1 MEKRIFTFLIL
12 ISIVSTMA
20 FAQDTLRHFNPS
32 SITPVVETYSANQ
45 GYFTGHN
52 DYADEEFAEK
62 YEITGSGDV
71 IGIIAIH
78 GGEEGTS
85 SMNTSYRIY
94 NVASNG
100 LPGTALASISVP
112 NNEVPVDGTPY
123 VVMFSDV
130 VPVANAFFVSF
141 DLGDYAHTNP
151 GTKKIA
157 LTHSP
162 DGTRPSSDFDV
173 FGRNAIRWHA
183 HGDVVWKDYR
193 TENFESYQPAVHFS
207 LFPVVELLTTSTV
220 QFDDEGSSI
229 GSVFPNPAAG
239 GSFTIPVST
248 TSGGQAVFQLF
259 DLTGKLVSE
268 NRAALSA
275 GKTDYRYSDNA
286 LVAGTYLLL
295 VQLPEGSVAQ
305 KVVVH

>member
-1 MEKRIFTFLIL
+1 MEKRIFTFLIS

-20 FAQDTLRHFNPS
+20 LAQDTLRHFNPS
-32 SITPVVETYSANQ
+32 SVTPVVEEYLSDQ
-45 GYFTGHN
+45 GYLTGHN

-71 IGIIAIH
+71 IGVIAIH
-78 GGEEGTS
+78 EGEEGTS
-85 SMNTSYRIY
+85 SMNASYKIY
-94 NVASNG
+94 SVANSG
-100 LPGTALASISVP
+100 LPGTALASKSIP
-112 NNEVPVDGTPY
+112 NNSIPVDGTPS
-123 VVMFSDV
+123 VVMFSNA
-130 VPVANAFFVSF
+130 VPVADEFFVSF
-141 DLGDYAHTNP
+141 NLGDYAHNNP

-183 HGDVVWKDYR
+183 HGDAVWKDYR
-193 TENFESYQPAVHFS
+193 TENFEGYQPAVYFS

-229 GSVFPNPAAG
+229 GSVFPNPSAS
-239 GSFTIPVST
+239 GSFTVPVST
-248 TSGGQAVFQLF
+248 ESGGQAVFQLF

-275 GKTDYRYSDNA
+275 GKTDYRYSDNT
-286 LVAGTYLLL
+286 LVAGTYILLI
-295 VQLPEGSVAQ
+295 QIPEGSVSQ
-305 KVVVH
+305 KVIIH

>member
-1 MEKRIFTFLIL
+1 MEKRIFTFLM
-12 ISIVSTMA
+12 SIVSTMA

-32 SITPVVETYSANQ
+32 SVTPVVETYSSDQ

-71 IGIIAIH
+71 IGVVAIH
-78 GGEEGTS
+78 EGEEGTS
-85 SMNTSYRIY
+85 SMNTSYKIY
-94 NVASNG
+94 SVANNG
-100 LPGTALASISVP
+100 LPGTALASTSVP
-112 NNEVPVDGTPY
+112 NNSVPVEGTPY
-123 VVMFSDV
+123 VVMFSDAV
-130 VPVANAFFVSF
+130 SVADEFFVSF
-141 DLGDYAHTNP
+141 DLGDYAHSDP

-162 DGTRPSSDFDV
+162 DGTRPSSDFEV

-183 HGDVVWKDYR
+183 HGGSVWKDYR

-220 QFDDEGSSI
+220 QFNDEGSSI
-229 GSVFPNPAAG
+229 GAIFPNPAAG
-239 GSFTIPVST
+239 GSFTIPVTT

-259 DLTGKLVSE
+259 DLTGKIVSE
-268 NRAALSA
+268 NRAALPA
-275 GKTDYRYSDNA
+275 GKTEYSYSDDT
-286 LVAGTYLLL
+286 LVAGTYFLLI
-295 VQLPEGSVAQ
+295 QIPEGSVSQ
-305 KVVVH
+305 KVIIH